1 MPSPKW
7 SPPPIYDAARRA
19 LPLLYLA
26 AAWPSPIPAAAALAL
41 LALELKPLARLH
53 TPALLLHYAIAALL
67 PQPFSLAF
75 AAALIPLLHIAKTKD
90 NTLPWYAHLLIF
102 AAATASS
109 PSLAPALAYTAA
121 ETIWYYVKF
130 ARDKPAVETPGR
142 LETVAGRPLA
152 YRLKIKTGV
161 PAQAQLPDGKTV
173 YVNGEAAF
181 DVRLRFDAAGVYA
194 PAITLTYTS
203 PTKTVT
209 YRRRLRHPPIYVIP
223 RVRAAVELGVRL
235 VAGHVEE
242 VAGVRE
248 YVPGDPLRRLHWKKM
263 AKILKPAVK
272 MLEGRA
278 AGEMRIAALLYAT
291 TPKAM
296 DKVLET
302 LAGAVATALTRA
314 EKTEIHAITR
324 RGVIRVEAHRR
335 NYREA
340 MEKLVALA
348 EALDAKP
355 APAYADLAGLLPR
368 QVPPKADLL
377 IGERP
382 LAKPLCRGDCILV

>member
-1 MPSPKW
+1 MPSHKW
-7 SPPPIYDAARRA
+7 SPPHIYDAARRA

-26 AAWPSPIPAAAALAL
+26 AAWPSPIPAVAALAL
-41 LALELKPLARLH
+41 LALELKPLALLH
-53 TPALLLHYAIAALL
+53 TPALLLHYAAIALL
-67 PQPFSLAF
+67 HPPFSPAF
-75 AAALIPLLHIAKTKD
+75 AVALIPLLHIAKTKD

-130 ARDKPAVETPGR
+130 ARDKPAVETPSK

-152 YRLKIKTGV
+152 YRLKIKTGA

-181 DVRLRFDAAGVYA
+181 DVRLRLDTAGLYA

-223 RVRAAVELGVRL
+223 RARAAVELGARL

-296 DKVLET
+296 DKVLEA

-314 EKTEIHAITR
+314 EKTEILAITR
-324 RGVIRVEAHRR
+324 RGVIRVEAQRR

-355 APAYADLAGLLPR
+355 ALAYADLAGLLPR
-368 QVPPKADLL
+368 QEPPKADLL